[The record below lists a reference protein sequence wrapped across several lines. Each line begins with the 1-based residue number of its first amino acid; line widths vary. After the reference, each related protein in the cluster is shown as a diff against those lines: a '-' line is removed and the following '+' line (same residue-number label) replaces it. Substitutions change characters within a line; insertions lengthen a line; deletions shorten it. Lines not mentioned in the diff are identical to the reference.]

1 MAAVTRWVWWLIM
14 AIAVVFAATWGLLH
28 GLIVPRIE
36 DFRPRLESLA
46 SRALGVPVRVRQI
59 SGDSRG
65 FIPTF
70 ELKDVTLQDSAGRQ
84 ALLLPKVLVALS
96 VTSMWRGGFEQLVVD
111 QPVLDV
117 RRTPDG
123 KIYVGGL
130 DVNQKG
136 SGGHAAADWFFSLP
150 ELSIQGGAV
159 RWTDELAKAPVLEL
173 QRVDAVVRNS
183 ARGHSFRL
191 DATPPTSWGERF
203 SLRGIFRQPLLAN
216 SAGDF
221 SDWTGQLYA
230 DFKQV
235 GNVAQIK
242 PYLTNSYDVN
252 PKAGSGSLRAWVDVS
267 KGRIGSAT
275 LDVAL
280 QGVEVQLGKSLSPLA
295 LRSATGRVG
304 GRLLDDGF
312 EFATEGLTF
321 DTPDGLTWPGGNLA
335 ASSRGTAGKTE
346 QKNELKADR
355 LDLAAVAQIASR
367 LPLGTYTH
375 SLIASFEPKGLVK
388 TLDAKWLLPASGDVN
403 AISYSAKGLVSGLDV
418 AALPSQLV
426 RSTPPQSSGAQLA
439 AAPRQQPG
447 RPGIKGATVD
457 FDLTHTGGKAAVSI
471 NQGHLDL
478 PGVFEDPRVVFDQ
491 LSLDAEWTLA
501 GNKIDTHLRNIKF
514 SGADADGQAEAHW
527 RSDGS
532 KPPSA
537 NNLGVLD
544 VKGVIT
550 RGNGARVHRYLPLV
564 LADPVRHYVRDAV
577 EKGEVTDVK
586 FLVKGPVD
594 LIPFADPSK
603 GDFKIS
609 AKVKNGTLAY
619 VPKLIQP
626 PGAAPW
632 PALADINGELVF
644 NRTSLEV
651 NNATAKVAGL
661 PGLQLVKVD
670 ARIPNLMRGATVDVQ
685 ARIKGPASEALA
697 FVSSSPLATM
707 TGNAL
712 TSAVISG
719 AADYALRLSL
729 PINNI
734 DKTSVQ
740 GTVTLPGNDA
750 QFSSAT
756 PKLERL
762 KGVVTFSE
770 SGFNVATAQARV
782 LGGDVR
788 FEGGMRPPTGVGG
801 ALADTQANT
810 VFRAQGTV
818 TADALRQAKD
828 IGIASRLAQNAS
840 GSAAYNAVIGFRRGT
855 AEVQV
860 TSNLQGM
867 ALSLPAPLNKNAD
880 ALLPVRF
887 ESALVRESTAAGQ
900 SLQDQLSLSIA
911 GLAAVQYVR
920 DISGPEAKV
929 IRGSMAVGLEP
940 GESAVLPESGV
951 AANIKLASVNVDA
964 WEKVFTSAVTTG
976 TASTA
981 TTVPV
986 TAASQQAQSY
996 MPTQIALRA
1005 KELTVSGRK
1014 VNNLVVGGTRDGS
1027 LWRANLDATE
1037 LNGYLEFRQPGTTG
1051 AGRVFAR
1058 LSRLSLGPGNASD
1071 VESLLDEQ
1079 PANIPALDIVVDEL
1093 ELRGKKLGRVE
1104 IDAINLA
1111 GQSSS
1116 GVREWRLR
1124 KFDVTL
1130 PEAVLKANGNWV
1142 AVNAQGQGAPR
1153 VQRNID
1159 RRRTVMNFDLTL
1171 LDSGELLNRLGQ
1183 KDVVRRGK
1191 GKMAGQVAWLGSPL
1205 SLDYPSMSGQFNVN
1219 LEAGQ
1224 FLKADPGLAKLL
1236 GVLSLQSLPRRLVLD
1251 FRDVFSEGF
1260 AFDFVR
1266 GDVTINQGVAST
1278 NNLQMKGVNAAVLM
1292 EGSADIAK
1300 ETQDLTVIV
1309 VPEINA
1315 GTASLITA
1323 VINPVVGIG
1332 TFLAQIFLRQP
1343 LIKAATQEFHIDG
1356 SWADPKVTKV
1366 QAGKPVPDSKPN

>member
-1 MAAVTRWVWWLIM
+1 MQDAAPSRPIDASKSAAPSRSLRLMAAVTRWVWWLIM

-59 SGDSRG
+59 SGESRG

-84 ALLLPKVLVALS
+84 ALLLPKVRVALS

-117 RRTPDG
+117 RRTLDG

-191 DATPPTSWGERF
+191 DATPPASWGERF
-203 SLRGIFRQPLLAN
+203 SLRGIFKQPLLAN

-242 PYLTNSYDVN
+242 PYLTNTYDVN
-252 PKAGSGSLRAWVDVS
+252 PKAGSGSLRAWLDVS

-275 LDVAL
+275 LDIAL
-280 QGVEVQLGKSLSPLA
+280 QGVEVQLGKSLSPLT

-321 DTPDGLTWPGGNLA
+321 DTQDGLTWPGGNLA

-375 SLIASFEPKGLVK
+375 SLIASFQPKGLVK
-388 TLDAKWLLPASGDVN
+388 TLDAKWLLPANGDVS
-403 AISYSAKGLVSGLDV
+403 AVSYSAKGLISGLDV
-418 AALPSQLV
+418 AALPSQLL
-426 RSTPPQSSGAQLA
+426 RSTPPPSSGAQLA
-439 AAPRQQPG
+439 AAPHQRPG
-447 RPGIKGATVD
+447 RPGVKGATVD
-457 FDLTHTGGKAAVSI
+457 FDLTQTGGKAAVFIS
-471 NQGHLDL
+471 QGHLDL

-501 GNKIDTHLRNIKF
+501 SNKIDTHLRNIKF
-514 SGADADGQAEAHW
+514 SSADADGQAEAHW
-527 RSDGS
+527 RSERS
-532 KPPSA
+532 KSPDA

-594 LIPFADPSK
+594 LIPFVDPGK

-609 AKVKNGTLAY
+609 AKVKNGTFAY

-626 PGAAPW
+626 SGAATW
-632 PALADINGELVF
+632 PALTDINGELVF
-644 NRTSLEV
+644 NRTALEV
-651 NNATAKVAGL
+651 NNAVARVAGL

-670 ARIPNLMRGATVDVQ
+670 ARIPNLLRGATVDVL

-697 FVSSSPLATM
+697 FVSSSPLAAM

-712 TSAVISG
+712 TGAVVSG
-719 AADYALRLSL
+719 AADYAVRLGL

-734 DKTSVQ
+734 GKTSVQ

-788 FEGGMRPPTGVGG
+788 FEGSMRPPTGVGG
-801 ALADTQANT
+801 APADTQANT

-828 IGIASRLAQNAS
+828 MGIASRLAQNAS

-867 ALSLPAPLNKNAD
+867 ALSLPAPLNKSAD

-887 ESALVRESTAAGQ
+887 ESALVHESTAAGQ

-940 GESAVLPESGV
+940 GESSVLPESGV

-964 WEKVFTSAVTTG
+964 WEKVFSSAVTTG
-976 TASTA
+976 TASTV
-981 TTVPV
+981 TPLPV
-986 TAASQQAQSY
+986 TAASQQVQSY
-996 MPTQIALRA
+996 LPTQIALRA
-1005 KELTVSGRK
+1005 KELTVRGRK
-1014 VNNLVVGGTRDGS
+1014 LNNLVIGGTRDGS

-1037 LNGYLEFRQPGTTG
+1037 LNGYLEFRQPGTSG

-1104 IDAINLA
+1104 VDAINLA
-1111 GQSSS
+1111 GQTSS
-1116 GVREWRLR
+1116 GVR
-1124 KFDVTL
+1124 
-1130 PEAVLKANGNWV
+1130 
-1142 AVNAQGQGAPR
+1142 
-1153 VQRNID
+1153 
-1159 RRRTVMNFDLTL
+1159 
-1171 LDSGELLNRLGQ
+1171 
-1183 KDVVRRGK
+1183 
-1191 GKMAGQVAWLGSPL
+1191 
-1205 SLDYPSMSGQFNVN
+1205 
-1219 LEAGQ
+1219 
-1224 FLKADPGLAKLL
+1224 
-1236 GVLSLQSLPRRLVLD
+1236 
-1251 FRDVFSEGF
+1251 
-1260 AFDFVR
+1260 
-1266 GDVTINQGVAST
+1266 
-1278 NNLQMKGVNAAVLM
+1278 
-1292 EGSADIAK
+1292 
-1300 ETQDLTVIV
+1300 
-1309 VPEINA
+1309 
-1315 GTASLITA
+1315 
-1323 VINPVVGIG
+1323 
-1332 TFLAQIFLRQP
+1332 
-1343 LIKAATQEFHIDG
+1343 
-1356 SWADPKVTKV
+1356 
-1366 QAGKPVPDSKPN
+1366 